1 MSDEDSTPY
10 HPIDC
15 GLYDYIEIACLYR
28 YVLRI
33 STRGG
38 EILIGTALDTEIA
51 ADKSECLKLSGE
63 SGVRRVRLDHLLSIE
78 PLTADARFGRVDF

>member
-10 HPIDC
+10 QPIDC

-33 STRGG
+33 STRDG
-38 EILIGTALDTEIA
+38 EILTGTALDTEIS

-63 SGVRRVRLDHLLSIE
+63 SGIRRVRLDHLLSIE

>member
-1 MSDEDSTPY
+1 MSDDDSTPY
-10 HPIDC
+10 RPIDC

-33 STRGG
+33 STRDG
-38 EILIGTALDTEIA
+38 EILTGTALDTEIA
-51 ADKSECLKLSGE
+51 DDKSECLKLSSE

-78 PLTADARFGRVDF
+78 PLTADARFGRVEF